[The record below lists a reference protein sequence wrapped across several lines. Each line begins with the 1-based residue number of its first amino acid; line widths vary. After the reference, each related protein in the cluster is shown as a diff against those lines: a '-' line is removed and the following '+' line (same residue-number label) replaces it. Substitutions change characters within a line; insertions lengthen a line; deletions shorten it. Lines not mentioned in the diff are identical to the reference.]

1 MVPACKVTLLPCLH
15 DELDPPREG
24 EYACARGQQQVQG
37 RTTTLNMFEY
47 IAQTAES
54 MPDEAASIE
63 DVTHT
68 DQMLQLE
75 RTGAA

>member
-1 MVPACKVTLLPCLH
+1 ML
-15 DELDPPREG
+15 
-24 EYACARGQQQVQG
+24 
-37 RTTTLNMFEY
+37 EY